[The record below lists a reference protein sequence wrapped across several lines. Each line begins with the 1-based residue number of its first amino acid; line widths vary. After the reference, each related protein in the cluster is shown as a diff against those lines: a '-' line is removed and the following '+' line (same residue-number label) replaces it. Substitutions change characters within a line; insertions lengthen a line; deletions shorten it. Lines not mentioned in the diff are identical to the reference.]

1 LKRTE
6 RHHLKQDELLTS
18 LDQSAQWLA
27 ARRKPLVVGAV
38 VVLALA
44 VSGFGAKLY
53 LDSRERKAEAA
64 WSQALD
70 LYHGHV
76 GEETDA
82 AAPSSDPHPRFS
94 TAEERYLAAL
104 EAMEK
109 VARDFPGQK
118 QGRRARYY
126 AALCQWGLG
135 RLEDAE
141 RNLEEVVKKRGDLQ
155 YYLAQAALAA
165 VKQQRGDAA
174 AAIEL
179 YRVLIEDANNPMPKD
194 ELLLRLAQTRERA
207 GKLEEAGRD
216 YQRLLEEYPDSALRS
231 EADSRRQLLDQ
242 ARSLS

>member
-1 LKRTE
+1 
-6 RHHLKQDELLTS
+6 
-18 LDQSAQWLA
+18 
-27 ARRKPLVVGAV
+27 
-38 VVLALA
+38 
-44 VSGFGAKLY
+44 
-53 LDSRERKAEAA
+53 
-64 WSQALD
+64 
-70 LYHGHV
+70 
-76 GEETDA
+76 
-82 AAPSSDPHPRFS
+82 
-94 TAEERYLAAL
+94 
-104 EAMEK
+104 MEK

-165 VKQQRGDAA
+165 VKEQRGDAA

-216 YQRLLEEYPDSALRS
+216 YERLLEEYPDSALRS